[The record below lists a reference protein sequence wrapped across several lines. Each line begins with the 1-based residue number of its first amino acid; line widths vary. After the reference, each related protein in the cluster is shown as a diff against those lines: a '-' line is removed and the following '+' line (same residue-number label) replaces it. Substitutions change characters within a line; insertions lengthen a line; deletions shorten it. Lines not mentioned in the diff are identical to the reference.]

1 MVWPPG
7 VTIWIGGSD
16 THHVMLADAAPE
28 PAIASGPASKL
39 PNAKFLTFI
48 GLRSLLPLLPLLRA
62 EPVTETANCLDQP
75 RTPVLFQLLPDARDV
90 HLERVGF
97 RTRRHG
103 PHRFRQLRVSD
114 ELAAAS
120 HQGGQ
125 NAELDAGETELAV
138 AAGGA
143 TFAEIDDDIARG
155 QTGTTFTAMAPD
167 HSLDAGHQLFEC
179 ERLGDV
185 IVRAELQPGDA
196 VADGG
201 ARADS
206 NQRGVSLRP
215 EGLEQ
220 LGAFVI
226 GQHQVEKHDVAV
238 PIALSAP
245 SAATLWVWSPD
256 ATDIQSRVSRLAN
269 SYGVILL
276 N

>member
-7 VTIWIGGSD
+7 VSLCLGGSD
-16 THHVMLADAAPE
+16 PHRGMMADAPPE
-28 PAIASGPASKL
+28 PAIASAPASNL
-39 PNAKFLTFI
+39 PIAMFLPFFS
-48 GLRSLLPLLPLLRA
+48 LRSLRPLLRLLRA

-114 ELAAAS
+114 ELAAAA

-125 NAELDAGETELAV
+125 NAELDAGEAELAV

-143 TFAEIDDDIARG
+143 TFAEIDDDIAPG

-167 HSLDAGHQLFEC
+167 HSLDGGHQLFEC

-185 IVRAELQPGDA
+185 IVGAELQPGDA
-196 VADGG
+196 VADG
-201 ARADS
+201 
-206 NQRGVSLRP
+206 
-215 EGLEQ
+215 
-220 LGAFVI
+220 
-226 GQHQVEKHDVAV
+226 
-238 PIALSAP
+238 
-245 SAATLWVWSPD
+245 
-256 ATDIQSRVSRLAN
+256 
-269 SYGVILL
+269 
-276 N
+276 